1 MLFQVLVI
9 ENKKKNDK
17 AVAIIGPY
25 KEVGHQDGLVVKGL
39 AKNKFNTKPEPLI
52 ITNKQKPKQTKKS
65 IKAKFAW

>member
-39 AKNKFNTKPEPLI
+39 AKNKFNTKP
-52 ITNKQKPKQTKKS
+52 
-65 IKAKFAW
+65 